1 MNNKWI
7 EQYPN
12 NLNSEID
19 SIDDS
24 TVTDLLESAVNKFS
38 SNTAFYSLNTSIDYK
53 MTSLLS
59 KRIAAYLQYL
69 GVTKDTKIAIMLP
82 NLLTYPI
89 TLFGSYYCGAT
100 VININPMYKSREIN
114 NILID
119 SEAEYIFVLDKFY
132 QELQPCIPDSKIKKI
147 IVCKITDLLS
157 PFMRIV
163 IPIVMLYKK
172 QSVSIKKQNNIVFFK
187 DIISNNFSFE
197 DILIDENDVALLQYT
212 GGTTGKSKAAILT
225 HKNLLSNVQQVSN
238 WIEPHIKQGKEIV
251 ITALPLFHIFS
262 FTVNCLTFL
271 KFGSE
276 NVLIANPRDL
286 DSFIKVLE
294 KKKFTVITAV
304 NTLFNLL
311 LTSKK
316 FRDLDFSNFKF
327 SVGGGMAVLKDT
339 AQKWKDVTGTNIT
352 QGYGLTETSPVVSI
366 NRINDPF
373 NGYIGLPVQSTK
385 IKIIDDNGNILGCN
399 QAGEL
404 CVSGPQVMS
413 GYWKISNEK
422 SKYFTDDG
430 FFMTGDI
437 ATMNDEGYL
446 KIVDRKKDMIIS
458 SGYNV
463 YPNELEDYL
472 ATHPDILEA
481 GVIGVDDKNRGEY
494 IKAFVVTKNESLLSS
509 DIIAFCKNGLTEYK
523 VPKRIVFIKELPK
536 TNVGKILRRELREIN
551 QSSKTIK

>member
-1 MNNKWI
+1 MNNKWT

-19 SIDDS
+19 CIDDS

-100 VININPMYKSREIN
+100 VVNINPMYKSREIN
-114 NILID
+114 DILID

-147 IVCKITDLLS
+147 IICKITDLLS
-157 PFMRIV
+157 PFMRV
-163 IPIVMLYKK
+163 LIPIVMLYKK

-197 DILIDENDVALLQYT
+197 DILIDENDIALLQYT

-238 WIEPHIKQGKEIV
+238 WIEPHIKQGQEII

-271 KFGSE
+271 KLGSE

-286 DSFIKVLE
+286 DSFIKVLS

-311 LTSKK
+311 LTSRK

-327 SVGGGMAVLKDT
+327 SVGGGMAVLSDT
-339 AQKWKDVTGTNIT
+339 AKKWRGVTGTNIT
-352 QGYGLTETSPVVSI
+352 QGYGLTETSPVVAI
-366 NRINDPF
+366 NRIDDPF

-385 IKIIDDNGNILGCN
+385 IKIIDDDENILGCN

-404 CVSGPQVMS
+404 CVQGPQVMS

-422 SKYFTDDG
+422 NKYFTDDG
-430 FFMTGDI
+430 FFKTGDI

-494 IKAFVVTKNESLLSS
+494 IKAFVVSKNESLSSS

-523 VPKRIVFIKELPK
+523 VPKRIIFIKELPK
-536 TNVGKILRRELREIN
+536 TNVGKILRRKLRELN
-551 QSSKTIK
+551 

>member
-1 MNNKWI
+1 MSDKWI

-24 TVTDLLESAVNKFS
+24 TVTNLLESSVNKFS

-100 VININPMYKSREIN
+100 VININPLYKSREIN

-132 QELQPCIPDSKIKKI
+132 HELQPCIPDSKLKKI

-157 PFMRIV
+157 PFMKVV
-163 IPIVMLYKK
+163 IPMVMLYKK
-172 QSVSIKKQNNIVFFK
+172 QSVSIKKQNNIVYFK
-187 DIISNNFSFE
+187 DIVSNNFSFE
-197 DILIDENDVALLQYT
+197 DVLIDENDIALLQYT

-238 WIEPHIKQGKEIV
+238 WIEPHIKQGQEIV

-311 LTSKK
+311 LTSTK
-316 FRDLDFSNFKF
+316 FRDLDFTNFKF

-352 QGYGLTETSPVVSI
+352 QGYGLTETSPVVTI

-385 IKIIDDNGNILGCN
+385 IKIVDDNGNILGCN

-404 CVSGPQVMS
+404 CVQGPQVMS

-422 SKYFTDDG
+422 NKYFTDDG

-437 ATMNDEGYL
+437 ATMNDDGYL

-472 ATHPDILEA
+472 TTHPDILEA

-494 IKAFVVTKNESLLSS
+494 IKAFVVTKNESLSSS

-536 TNVGKILRRELREIN
+536 TNVGKILRRELRELN
-551 QSSKTIK
+551 

>member
-100 VININPMYKSREIN
+100 VVNINPMYKSREIN
-114 NILID
+114 DILID

-132 QELQPCIPDSKIKKI
+132 QELQPCIPGSKIKKI

-157 PFMRIV
+157 PFMRVI

-197 DILIDENDVALLQYT
+197 DILIDENDIALLQYT

-238 WIEPHIKQGKEIV
+238 WIEPHIKQGQEII

-286 DSFIKVLE
+286 DSFIKVLY

-311 LTSKK
+311 LTSRK

-327 SVGGGMAVLKDT
+327 SVGGGMAVLSDT
-339 AQKWKDVTGTNIT
+339 AQKWRDVTGTNIT
-352 QGYGLTETSPVVSI
+352 QGYGLTETSPVVAI
-366 NRINDPF
+366 NRIDDPF

-385 IKIIDDNGNILGCN
+385 IKIIDNDENILGCN

-404 CVSGPQVMS
+404 CVRGPQVMS

-422 SKYFTDDG
+422 NKYFTDDG
-430 FFMTGDI
+430 FFKTGDI
-437 ATMNDEGYL
+437 ATMSDEGYL

-494 IKAFVVTKNESLLSS
+494 IKAFVVSKNEHLSPS

-536 TNVGKILRRELREIN
+536 TNVGKILRRELRKLN
-551 QSSKTIK
+551 

>member
-1 MNNKWI
+1 MSDKWI

-12 NLNSEID
+12 NLSSEID

-132 QELQPCIPDSKIKKI
+132 NELQPCIPDSKLKKI

-157 PFMRIV
+157 PLMRVV
-163 IPIVMLYKK
+163 IPLVMLYKK
-172 QSVSIKKQNNIVFFK
+172 QSVNIKKQNNIIFFK
-187 DIISNNFSFE
+187 DIVSNNFSFE
-197 DILIDENDVALLQYT
+197 DVLIDENDIALLQYT

-311 LTSKK
+311 LTSTK

-366 NRINDPF
+366 NRINEPF

-385 IKIIDDNGNILGCN
+385 IKIIDDNGNTLGSN

-404 CVSGPQVMS
+404 CVQGPQVMS

-422 SKYFTDDG
+422 NKYFTDDG

-437 ATMNDEGYL
+437 ATMNDDGYL

-472 ATHPDILEA
+472 TTHPDILEA

-494 IKAFVVTKNESLLSS
+494 IKAFVVTKNVSLSS
-509 DIIAFCKNGLTEYK
+509 SDVIAFCKNGLTEYK

-536 TNVGKILRRELREIN
+536 TNVGKILRRKLRELN
-551 QSSKTIK
+551 

>member
-100 VININPMYKSREIN
+100 VVNINPMYKSREIN
-114 NILID
+114 DILID

-132 QELQPCIPDSKIKKI
+132 QELQPCIPGSKIKKI

-157 PFMRIV
+157 PFMRVI

-197 DILIDENDVALLQYT
+197 DILIDENDIALLQYT

-238 WIEPHIKQGKEIV
+238 WIEPHIKQGQEII

-286 DSFIKVLE
+286 DSFIKVLY

-311 LTSKK
+311 LTSRK

-327 SVGGGMAVLKDT
+327 SVGGGMAVLSDT
-339 AQKWKDVTGTNIT
+339 AQKWRDVTGTNIT
-352 QGYGLTETSPVVSI
+352 QGYGLTETSPVVAI
-366 NRINDPF
+366 NRIDDPF

-385 IKIIDDNGNILGCN
+385 IKIIDD
-399 QAGEL
+399 
-404 CVSGPQVMS
+404 
-413 GYWKISNEK
+413 
-422 SKYFTDDG
+422 D
-430 FFMTGDI
+430 
-437 ATMNDEGYL
+437 
-446 KIVDRKKDMIIS
+446 
-458 SGYNV
+458 
-463 YPNELEDYL
+463 
-472 ATHPDILEA
+472 
-481 GVIGVDDKNRGEY
+481 
-494 IKAFVVTKNESLLSS
+494 
-509 DIIAFCKNGLTEYK
+509 
-523 VPKRIVFIKELPK
+523 
-536 TNVGKILRRELREIN
+536 
-551 QSSKTIK
+551 

>member
-12 NLNSEID
+12 NLHSNID
-19 SIDDS
+19 SVDDS
-24 TVTDLLESAVNKFS
+24 TVTDLLDSAVNKFS

-53 MTSLLS
+53 MISLIS

-82 NLLTYPI
+82 NLLTYPVS
-89 TLFGSYYCGAT
+89 LFGSYYCGAT

-114 NILID
+114 DILID

-132 QELQPCIPDSKIKKI
+132 QELQPCIPTSNLKKI
-147 IVCKITDLLS
+147 IICKITDLLT
-157 PFMRIV
+157 PFMRV
-163 IPIVMLYKK
+163 IIPLVMLYKK
-172 QSVSIKKQNNIVFFK
+172 QFVSIKKQNNIVFFN
-187 DIISNNFSFE
+187 DIVSNNFSFE
-197 DILIDENDVALLQYT
+197 DVLIDENDIALLQYT

-225 HKNLLSNVQQVSN
+225 HKNLMSNVQQVSN
-238 WIEPHIKQGKEIV
+238 WIEPHIKQGQEII

-286 DSFIKVLE
+286 DSFIKVLR

-327 SVGGGMAVLKDT
+327 SVGGGMAVLSDT
-339 AQKWKDVTGTNIT
+339 AQKWKDVTGINIT
-352 QGYGLTETSPVVSI
+352 QGYGLTETSPVVTI
-366 NRINDPF
+366 NPINESF
-373 NGYIGLPVQSTK
+373 NGYIGLPVQSTE
-385 IKIIDDNGNILGCN
+385 IKIIDDNENTLGSN
-399 QAGEL
+399 QPGEL
-404 CVSGPQVMS
+404 CVRGPQVMS
-413 GYWKISNEK
+413 GYWKIRDEK
-422 SKYFTDDG
+422 NKYFTDDG
-430 FFMTGDI
+430 YFKTGDI

-494 IKAFVVTKNESLLSS
+494 IKAFVVTKNDSLSS
-509 DIIAFCKNGLTEYK
+509 LDIISFCKKGLTEYK
-523 VPKRIVFIKELPK
+523 VPKKIVFIKELPK
-536 TNVGKILRRELREIN
+536 TNVGKILRRELRELN
-551 QSSKTIK
+551 

>member
-1 MNNKWI
+1 MNNKWT

-19 SIDDS
+19 CIDDS

-69 GVTKDTKIAIMLP
+69 GVTKDTKVAIMLP

-100 VININPMYKSREIN
+100 VVNINPMYKSREIN
-114 NILID
+114 DILID

-132 QELQPCIPDSKIKKI
+132 QELQPCIPTSKLKKI

-157 PFMRIV
+157 PFMRIL

-172 QSVSIKKQNNIVFFK
+172 QAVSIKKQNNIVFFK

-197 DILIDENDVALLQYT
+197 DILIDENDIALLQYT

-238 WIEPHIKQGKEIV
+238 WIEPHIKQGQEII

-271 KFGSE
+271 KLGSE

-286 DSFIKVLE
+286 DSFIKVLS

-311 LTSKK
+311 LTSRK

-327 SVGGGMAVLKDT
+327 SVGGGMAVLSDT
-339 AQKWKDVTGTNIT
+339 AKKWRGVTGTNIT
-352 QGYGLTETSPVVSI
+352 QGYGLTETSPVVAI
-366 NRINDPF
+366 NRIDDPF

-385 IKIIDDNGNILGCN
+385 IKIIDDDENILGCN

-404 CVSGPQVMS
+404 CVQGPQVMS

-422 SKYFTDDG
+422 NKYFTDDG
-430 FFMTGDI
+430 FFKTGDI

-494 IKAFVVTKNESLLSS
+494 IKAFVVSKNESLSSS

-523 VPKRIVFIKELPK
+523 VPKRIIFIKELPK
-536 TNVGKILRRELREIN
+536 TNVGKILRRKLRELN
-551 QSSKTIK
+551 